1 MPAAGIG
8 KAPAVRR
15 DVVTTFACFTL
26 SGVFAGSW
34 FSRIPAVRDHLD
46 ADLRTMG
53 IVLLCFGLGSFCS
66 MPFGGRL
73 NLRFG
78 SRAVCTTSAV
88 VTCVVMPVLTFVT
101 DAVVFGAVLF
111 VAGAMF
117 GMWEVTLNVHGAAV
131 EKAGGTTIMSAL
143 HGFWSGGLI
152 LGSASGALLASHAV
166 GLATHFVV
174 VFPMLALLNGLA
186 ASYWRDYHPHQSDV
200 SDDGAAT
207 ASGKRAR
214 RLPIGPAVTV
224 PIILIA
230 AMTLCSNV
238 GEGSASDWLALY
250 VHDERGFAAGSA
262 AAVYTVYT
270 VALTIGRL
278 GGSFVIG
285 RLGRVRTLRI
295 AGIVS
300 AIGVGITLTLPGGA
314 GPFIGAGVWGL
325 GLAVVFPAAISAA
338 SDHGGDNAAGAIAA
352 VSTMAYGAF
361 LVGPPLIGLLAQ
373 SLSIGAA
380 LRVVLVLALGISVLA
395 FAAAPPRKPRTPA
408 HADAGVDGAG
418 AAGQPVGVTT
428 PAGN

>member
-1 MPAAGIG
+1 MPAVGTG
-8 KAPAVRR
+8 KVPAIRR
-15 DVVTTFACFTL
+15 DIVTTFACFTL

-46 ADLRTMG
+46 ADLATMG
-53 IVLLCFGLGSFCS
+53 IILLCFGLGSFCS
-66 MPFGGRL
+66 TPFGGRL

-78 SRAVCTTSAV
+78 SRAVCTTAAV
-88 VTCVVMPVLTFVT
+88 VTCLVVPVLTFIT
-101 DAVVFGAVLF
+101 DPVVFGAVLF

-131 EKAGGTTIMSAL
+131 ERASGTTIMSAF

-152 LGSASGALLASHAV
+152 LGSASGALLAAHGV
-166 GLATHFVV
+166 GLTPHFVV
-174 VFPMLALLNGLA
+174 VFPLLLLLNWLAGLQ
-186 ASYWRDYHPHQSDV
+186 WHDYHPDRSGG
-200 SDDGAAT
+200 SDDSV
-207 ASGKRAR
+207 SGPRRSRRA
-214 RLPIGPAVTV
+214 PIGRAVTI
-224 PIILIA
+224 PIVLIA

-270 VALTIGRL
+270 VALTVGRL
-278 GGSFVIG
+278 GGSVVIG

-300 AIGVGITLTLPGGA
+300 ALGVGITLTLPGGA
-314 GPFIGAGVWGL
+314 GPFVGATVWGL

-338 SDHGGDNAAGAIAA
+338 GDSGGDNAAGAIAA

-395 FAAAPPRKPRTPA
+395 FAARPPATSA
-408 HADAGVDGAG
+408 AATGAG
-418 AAGQPVGVTT
+418 SDGQLGFTT
-428 PAGN
+428 PAES

>member
-1 MPAAGIG
+1 MRSAGTAS
-8 KAPAVRR
+8 APAIRR

-26 SGVFAGSW
+26 SGVFAGAW
-34 FSRIPAVRDHLD
+34 FSRIPAVRDHLH

-53 IVLLCFGLGSFCS
+53 ILLLCFGLGSFCS

-78 SRAVCTTSAV
+78 SRVVCTTAAVIACLVMPTLTV
-88 VTCVVMPVLTFVT
+88 VTDPVL
-101 DAVVFGAVLF
+101 FGAILA
-111 VAGAMF
+111 VAGATF

-131 EKAGGTTIMSAL
+131 EKARGTTIMSAL

-152 LGSASGALLASHAV
+152 VGSASGALLARDGV
-166 GLATHFVV
+166 GLTPHFVV
-174 VFPMLALLNGLA
+174 VFPLLLVLNGVA
-186 ASYWRDYHPHQSDV
+186 ATRWRDYHPAQPV
-200 SDDGAAT
+200 ANDGVRAA
-207 ASGKRAR
+207 RAPLGR
-214 RLPIGPAVTV
+214 AVTV
-224 PIILIA
+224 PIVLIA

-270 VALTIGRL
+270 LALTVGRL
-278 GGSFVIG
+278 GGSVVIG

-295 AGIVS
+295 AGVVS
-300 AIGVGITLTLPGGA
+300 ALGVGMTLTLPGGA
-314 GPFIGAGVWGL
+314 GPFVGAAVWGL

-338 SDHGGDNAAGAIAA
+338 GDAGGDNAAGSIAA

-373 SLSIGAA
+373 SLSIGTA

-395 FAAAPPRKPRTPA
+395 FAAAPPRGRPA
-408 HADAGVDGAG
+408 SADG
-418 AAGQPVGVTT
+418 AAGQPVGLTT
-428 PAGN
+428 PAGS

>member
-1 MPAAGIG
+1 MPVAGIE
-8 KAPAVRR
+8 KTPAIRR
-15 DVVTTFACFTL
+15 DVIATFACFTL

-53 IVLLCFGLGSFCS
+53 TILLCFGLGSFCS

-78 SRAVCTTSAV
+78 SRAVCTTAAV
-88 VTCVVMPVLTFVT
+88 VTCLVVPVLTFIT
-101 DAVVFGAVLF
+101 DAVAFGAVLF

-131 EKAGGTTIMSAL
+131 EKASGTTIMSAL
-143 HGFWSGGLI
+143 HGFWSAGLI
-152 LGSASGALLASHAV
+152 LGSASGALLASHGV
-166 GLATHFVV
+166 GLTPHFVV
-174 VFPMLALLNGLA
+174 VFPMLAILNGLA
-186 ASYWRDYHPHQSDV
+186 ASQWRDYHQTRVVHPD
-200 SDDGAAT
+200 
-207 ASGKRAR
+207 SGRRVARA
-214 RLPIGPAVTV
+214 PIGRAVTV

-270 VALTIGRL
+270 VALTVGRL
-278 GGSFVIG
+278 GGSVVIG
-285 RLGRVRTLRI
+285 RLGRVRTLRV

-314 GPFIGAGVWGL
+314 GPFIGAGIWGL

-338 SDHGGDNAAGAIAA
+338 GDHGGDNAAGAIAA

-395 FAAAPPRKPRTPA
+395 FAAAPRRPGAPAPATP
-408 HADAGVDGAG
+408 G
-418 AAGQPVGVTT
+418 GQPVGITT

>member
-1 MPAAGIG
+1 MPAAGAG
-8 KAPAVRR
+8 KAAAIRY
-15 DVVTTFACFTL
+15 DVVATFEGFTL

-46 ADLRTMG
+46 ADLATMG
-53 IVLLCFGLGSFCS
+53 ILLLCFGLGSFAS

-78 SRAVCTTSAV
+78 SRAVATTAAV
-88 VTCVVMPVLTFVT
+88 VACVVVPVLTFVT
-101 DAVVFGAVLF
+101 DTVVFGAVLF

-131 EKAGGTTIMSAL
+131 EKASGTTIMSAL

-152 LGSASGALLASHAV
+152 LGSASGALLASHGV
-166 GLATHFVV
+166 GLTPHFVV
-174 VFPMLALLNGLA
+174 VFPLLLLLTGLA
-186 ASYWRDYHPHQSDV
+186 ASQWCDYHPDRSD
-200 SDDGAAT
+200 AAEAD
-207 ASGKRAR
+207 ASIPTRNRSRRA
-214 RLPIGPAVTV
+214 PIGRAVTI
-224 PIILIA
+224 PIVLIA

-270 VALTIGRL
+270 VALTVGRL
-278 GGSFVIG
+278 GGSVVIG

-295 AGIVS
+295 AGVVS
-300 AIGVGITLTLPGGA
+300 ALGVGITLTLPGGA
-314 GPFIGAGVWGL
+314 GPFVGAGVWGI

-338 SDHGGDNAAGAIAA
+338 GDHGGDNAAGAIAA

-380 LRVVLVLALGISVLA
+380 LRVVAVLALGISVLA
-395 FAAAPPRKPRTPA
+395 FAAGPPTRPPA
-408 HADAGVDGAG
+408 ATGAG
-418 AAGQPVGVTT
+418 SDGQLGLTT
-428 PAGN
+428 PAGS

>member
-8 KAPAVRR
+8 TTPAIRR
-15 DVVTTFACFTL
+15 DIVATFASFTL
-26 SGVFAGSW
+26 SGIFAGSW
-34 FSRIPAVRDHLD
+34 FSRIPAVRDHLH
-46 ADLRTMG
+46 ADLATMG

-78 SRAVCTTSAV
+78 SRAVCTTAAV
-88 VTCVVMPVLTFVT
+88 VTCLTVPVLTFVT
-101 DAVVFGAVLF
+101 NAVLFGAALF

-131 EKAGGTTIMSAL
+131 EKAGGTPIMSAL

-152 LGSASGALLASHAV
+152 LGSASGALLASHGV
-166 GLATHFVV
+166 GLTPHFVV
-174 VFPMLALLNGLA
+174 VFPVLLALNAVA
-186 ASYWRDYHPHQSDV
+186 ASKWRDYHPTRSEPA
-200 SDDGAAT
+200 GGGTRPA
-207 ASGKRAR
+207 RA
-214 RLPIGPAVTV
+214 PIGRAVTV

-270 VALTIGRL
+270 VALTVGRL
-278 GGSFVIG
+278 GGSVVIG

-300 AIGVGITLTLPGGA
+300 AIGVGMTLTLPGGA

-338 SDHGGDNAAGAIAA
+338 GDSGGDNAAGAIAA

-395 FAAAPPRKPRTPA
+395 FAAAPRKPGTPA
-408 HADAGVDGAG
+408 TAG
-418 AAGQPVGVTT
+418 GQPVGITT
-428 PAGN
+428 PAGK

>member
-1 MPAAGIG
+1 MSAADGG
-8 KAPAVRR
+8 MTPSVRR
-15 DVVTTFACFTL
+15 DLVTTFACFTL

-53 IVLLCFGLGSFCS
+53 IILLCFGLGSFCS

-78 SRAVCTTSAV
+78 SRAVCTTAAV
-88 VTCVVMPVLTFVT
+88 VTCLVVPVLTVIT
-101 DAVVFGAVLF
+101 DPVVFGAVLF

-131 EKAGGTTIMSAL
+131 ERASGLTIMSAL

-152 LGSASGALLASHAV
+152 LGSASGALLASHGV
-166 GLATHFVV
+166 GLTPHFVV

-186 ASYWRDYHPHQSDV
+186 ASQWRDYHPARAARTN
-200 SDDGAAT
+200 GATRVPHA
-207 ASGKRAR
+207 
-214 RLPIGPAVTV
+214 PIGRAVTV

-250 VHDERGFAAGSA
+250 VHDERGFSAGSA

-270 VALTIGRL
+270 VALTVGRL
-278 GGSFVIG
+278 GGSLVMA

-295 AGIVS
+295 AGVVS
-300 AIGVGITLTLPGGA
+300 ALGVGITLTLPGGA
-314 GPFIGAGVWGL
+314 GPFVGASVWGL

-338 SDHGGDNAAGAIAA
+338 GDHGGDNAAGAIAA

-380 LRVVLVLALGISVLA
+380 LRVVFVLALGISVLA
-395 FAAAPPRKPRTPA
+395 FATAPPRKPGSPA
-408 HADAGVDGAG
+408 TAG
-418 AAGQPVGVTT
+418 GQPIGITT
-428 PAGN
+428 PAGS

>member
-1 MPAAGIG
+1 M
-8 KAPAVRR
+8 APAIRR
-15 DVVTTFACFTL
+15 DVVTTFACFSL

-34 FSRIPAVRDHLD
+34 FSRIPAVRDHLG
-46 ADLRTMG
+46 ADLATMG
-53 IVLLCFGLGSFCS
+53 IILLCFGLGSFCS

-78 SRAVCTTSAV
+78 SRAVCTTAAV
-88 VTCVVMPVLTFVT
+88 LTCLVVPVLTFIT
-101 DAVVFGAVLF
+101 DAVVFGSVLF

-131 EKAGGTTIMSAL
+131 EKASGSTIMSAL

-152 LGSASGALLASHAV
+152 LGSASGALLASHGV
-166 GLATHFVV
+166 GLTPHFVV
-174 VFPMLALLNGLA
+174 VFPILGVLNGLA
-186 ASYWRDYHPHQSDV
+186 AWQWRDYHP
-200 SDDGAAT
+200 AR
-207 ASGKRAR
+207 SGGGEHPTRA
-214 RLPIGPAVTV
+214 PIGRAVTV

-262 AAVYTVYT
+262 AAVYAVYT

-278 GGSFVIG
+278 GGSVVIG

-295 AGIVS
+295 AGVVS
-300 AIGVGITLTLPGGA
+300 AIGVGITLTVPGGI
-314 GPFIGAGVWGL
+314 GPFVGASVWGL

-338 SDHGGDNAAGAIAA
+338 GDHGGDNAAGAIAA

-380 LRVVLVLALGISVLA
+380 LHVVLVLALGISVLA
-395 FAAAPPRKPRTPA
+395 FASAPPQKPGSPTA
-408 HADAGVDGAG
+408 AG
-418 AAGQPVGVTT
+418 GQPVGITSPT
-428 PAGN
+428 GS

>member
-1 MPAAGIG
+1 MPAAGTAS
-8 KAPAVRR
+8 APAVRR

-34 FSRIPAVRDHLD
+34 FARIPAVRDHLD

-53 IVLLCFGLGSFCS
+53 MILLCFGLGSFAS

-78 SRAVCTTSAV
+78 SRAVCTTAAV
-88 VTCVVMPVLTFVT
+88 VCCLVMPVSTFVT
-101 DAVVFGAVLF
+101 DPVLFGAILF

-131 EKAGGTTIMSAL
+131 EKASGATIMSAL

-152 LGSASGALLASHAV
+152 LGSASGALLASSGV
-166 GLATHFVV
+166 GLTPHFVV
-174 VFPMLALLNGLA
+174 VFPLLLVLNGLA
-186 ASYWRDYHPHQSDV
+186 ASRWRDYHPARPIAV
-200 SDDGAAT
+200 DGVRAA
-207 ASGKRAR
+207 RAPLGR
-214 RLPIGPAVTV
+214 AVTV
-224 PIILIA
+224 PIVLIA

-278 GGSFVIG
+278 GGSVVIG

-300 AIGVGITLTLPGGA
+300 AVGVGLTLTLPGGA
-314 GPFIGAGVWGL
+314 GPFVGAAVWGL

-338 SDHGGDNAAGAIAA
+338 GDHGGDNAAGSIAA

-373 SLSIGAA
+373 GLSIGTA
-380 LRVVLVLALGISVLA
+380 LRLVLVLALGISVLA
-395 FAAAPPRKPRTPA
+395 FAAAPPRTPP
-408 HADAGVDGAG
+408 GPAG
-418 AAGQPVGVTT
+418 ADGQRAGLTA
-428 PAGN
+428 PAGS